1 VRPDDEQDS
10 LYAEYFETRDPR
22 VRDRLFDANC
32 GLARALAQRF
42 VRPSYSFDDLLQV
55 AYLGLIK
62 ALDGFDPTR
71 GLRFSTYAVPT
82 IVGELKRHLRDQ
94 SWTIRP
100 PRRVHD
106 LYLAV
111 EHAADELAQ
120 DLGRPP
126 TVAEIGRE
134 LGVSDERVLEAMG
147 AAVGRHL
154 PSLEAPVED
163 TVLADW
169 LGSDDEH
176 LGRVDGSMV
185 FETLMGHLPAVDR
198 RLVRMRYADDMSQ
211 SQIARA
217 VGRSQMS
224 VSRALTRSL
233 DRLRTLH
240 AADLV
245 GAE

>member
-1 VRPDDEQDS
+1 VQPDDEQDS
-10 LYAEYFETRDPR
+10 LYVEYFETRDPR
-22 VRDRLFDANC
+22 VRDRLFDANG

-42 VRPSYSFDDLLQV
+42 VRPSYSLDDLLQV
-55 AYLGLIK
+55 AFLGLIK

-94 SWTIRP
+94 SWDIRP

-111 EHAADELAQ
+111 ERTADDLAQ
-120 DLGRPP
+120 GLGRPP
-126 TVAEIGRE
+126 TLAEIGHE
-134 LGVSDERVLEAMG
+134 LGISGEQVVDAM
-147 AAVGRHL
+147 AAAAGRHL

-169 LGSDDEH
+169 LGSDDER
-176 LGRVDGSMV
+176 LERVDGAMV
-185 FETLMGHLPAVDR
+185 FEALMGHLPAVDR
-198 RLVRMRYADDMSQ
+198 RLVRMRFADDMSQ
-211 SQIARA
+211 SQIARE

-233 DRLRTLH
+233 DRLRSLH
-240 AADLV
+240 PADLV

>member
-1 VRPDDEQDS
+1 MQSHDEQDS
-10 LYAEYFETRDPR
+10 LYAEYFETRDPH
-22 VRDRLFDANC
+22 VRDRLFDAND

-42 VRPSYSFDDLLQV
+42 VRPSSSYDDLLQV
-55 AYLGLIK
+55 AYVGLMK

-94 SWTIRP
+94 SWDIRP

-111 EHAADELAQ
+111 EHASDDLAQ
-120 DLGRPP
+120 ELGRPP
-126 TVAEIGRE
+126 TVAEIGHE
-134 LGVSDERVLEAMG
+134 LGISDERVLDAMG
-147 AAVGRHL
+147 AAAGRHL
-154 PSLEAPVED
+154 PSLETPVED

-169 LGSDDEH
+169 LGKDDER
-176 LGRVDGSMV
+176 LDRIEGAML

-198 RLVRMRYADDMSQ
+198 RLVRMRYADAMSQ

-233 DRLRTLH
+233 ERLRTLH
-240 AADLV
+240 GADLV